1 MSARALAARLAGF
14 LLLLWFVA
22 TVTFL
27 LMFAVPQ
34 DPGAAIAGPQATP
47 EVTENLRRLLGLDR
61 PLHVQ
66 YGRYVWRL
74 LHGDLGRSYVF
85 GRPVG
90 ELLRIHLWPSVQLA
104 LACIVAEAALGL
116 PVGIIS
122 ATRPGSRFDRIAMV
136 TTLVT
141 LGLPHFWIGL
151 FLLYLVGARLGW
163 LPLGGYGGVR
173 HLVLPALA
181 VGIAYA
187 GWYARVI
194 RSTLLDVLG
203 RDFVRT
209 ARSKGLSERVVITRH
224 ALRNALI
231 PVVTMWGLDFANFV
245 GGLVVI
251 EAVFG
256 WPGLGA
262 QMVEAV
268 LRFDVPLA
276 MGTVLVGA
284 AVVGAV
290 NLLLD
295 LIYPVLDPRLRAHG

>member
-1 MSARALAARLAGF
+1 MIARLVGI
-14 LLLLWFVA
+14 LLLLWVVS
-22 TVTFL
+22 TVTFV

-47 EVTENLRRLLGLDR
+47 QVTENIRTLLGLDQ
-61 PLHVQ
+61 PLYVQ
-66 YGRYVWRL
+66 YGRYLWRL

-85 GRPVG
+85 GRPVI
-90 ELLRIHLWPSVQLA
+90 ELIVSHLGPSFQLA
-104 LACIVAEAALGL
+104 LACIIAEAAIGL
-116 PVGIIS
+116 PVGIFS
-122 ATRPGSRFDRIAMV
+122 AVRQGTRFDRVAMV
-136 TTLVT
+136 GTLVT

-151 FLLYLVGARLGW
+151 FLLYVVGAQLGW
-163 LPLGGYGGVR
+163 LPIGGYGGAR
-173 HLVLPALA
+173 HLILPALA

-194 RSTLLDVLG
+194 RSTLLDILA
-203 RDFVRT
+203 RDYVRT
-209 ARSKGLSERVVITRH
+209 ARSKGLRERAVIIRH

-231 PVVTMWGLDFANFV
+231 PVVTMWGLDFANFAS
-245 GGLVVI
+245 GLVVI

-256 WPGLGA
+256 WPGIGA

-284 AVVGAV
+284 LIVGVV
-290 NLLLD
+290 NLVLD
-295 LIYPVLDPRLRAHG
+295 LIYPLLDPRIRAQG

>member
-1 MSARALAARLAGF
+1 VIARLVGI
-14 LLLLWFVA
+14 LLLLWVVS

-47 EVTENLRRLLGLDR
+47 QVTENIRKLLGLDQ
-61 PLHVQ
+61 PLYVQ
-66 YGRYVWRL
+66 YGRYLWRL

-85 GRPVG
+85 GRPVS
-90 ELLRIHLWPSVQLA
+90 ELIASHLGPSFQLA
-104 LACIVAEAALGL
+104 LACIIAEAGIGL
-116 PVGIIS
+116 PVGILS
-122 ATRPGSRFDRIAMV
+122 AARQGTRFDRVAMMA
-136 TTLVT
+136 TLIT

-151 FLLYLVGARLGW
+151 FLLYVVGARLGW
-163 LPLGGYGGVR
+163 LPIGGYGDFR
-173 HLVLPALA
+173 HLILPALA
-181 VGIAYA
+181 VGVAYA

-194 RSTLLDVLG
+194 RSTLLDILA
-203 RDFVRT
+203 RDYVRT
-209 ARSKGLSERVVITRH
+209 ARSKGLRERSVLVRH

-231 PVVTMWGLDFANFV
+231 PVVTMWGLDFANFAS
-245 GGLVVI
+245 GLVVI

-256 WPGLGA
+256 WPGIGA

-284 AVVGAV
+284 LIVGVV
-290 NLLLD
+290 NLALD
-295 LIYPVLDPRLRAHG
+295 LVYPLLDPRLRQAD

>member
-1 MSARALAARLAGF
+1 MIARLVGI
-14 LLLLWFVA
+14 LLLLWVVS

-47 EVTENLRRLLGLDR
+47 QVTENIRKLLGLDQ
-61 PLHVQ
+61 PLYVQ
-66 YGRYVWRL
+66 YGRYLWRL

-85 GRPVG
+85 GRPVS
-90 ELLRIHLWPSVQLA
+90 ELIASHLGPSFQLA
-104 LACIVAEAALGL
+104 LACIIAEAAIGL
-116 PVGIIS
+116 PVGILS
-122 ATRPGSRFDRIAMV
+122 AARPGSRFDRVAMMG
-136 TTLVT
+136 TLIT

-151 FLLYLVGARLGW
+151 FLLYVVGARLGW
-163 LPLGGYGGVR
+163 LPIGGYGGFR
-173 HLVLPALA
+173 HLILPALA
-181 VGIAYA
+181 VGVAYA

-194 RSTLLDVLG
+194 RSTLLDILA
-203 RDFVRT
+203 RDYVRT
-209 ARSKGLSERVVITRH
+209 ARSKGLRERSVLVRH

-231 PVVTMWGLDFANFV
+231 PVVTMWGLDFANFAS
-245 GGLVVI
+245 GLVVI

-256 WPGLGA
+256 WPGIGA

-284 AVVGAV
+284 LIVGVV
-290 NLLLD
+290 NLVLD
-295 LIYPVLDPRLRAHG
+295 LVYPLLDPRLRQAE

>member
-1 MSARALAARLAGF
+1 MIARLGGI
-14 LLLLWFVA
+14 LLLLWVVS

-47 EVTENLRRLLGLDR
+47 QVTENIRKLLGLDQ
-61 PLHVQ
+61 PLYVQ
-66 YGRYVWRL
+66 YGRYLWRL

-85 GRPVG
+85 GRPVI
-90 ELLRIHLWPSVQLA
+90 ELITSHLGPSFQLA
-104 LACIVAEAALGL
+104 LACIIAEAAIGL
-116 PVGIIS
+116 PVGILS
-122 ATRPGSRFDRIAMV
+122 AARQGSRFDRIAMMG
-136 TTLVT
+136 TLIT

-151 FLLYLVGARLGW
+151 FLLYVVGARLGW
-163 LPLGGYGGVR
+163 LPIGGYGDFR
-173 HLVLPALA
+173 HLILPALA
-181 VGIAYA
+181 VGVAYA

-194 RSTLLDVLG
+194 RSTLLDILA
-203 RDFVRT
+203 RDYVRT
-209 ARSKGLSERVVITRH
+209 ARSKGLRERSVLVRH

-231 PVVTMWGLDFANFV
+231 PVVTMWGLDFANFAS
-245 GGLVVI
+245 GLVVI

-256 WPGLGA
+256 WPGIGA

-284 AVVGAV
+284 LIVGVV
-290 NLLLD
+290 NLALD
-295 LIYPVLDPRLRAHG
+295 LIYPLLDPRLRQAD

>member
-1 MSARALAARLAGF
+1 MTLRDLPARLAGIV
-14 LLLLWFVA
+14 LLVWVVA

-47 EVTENLRRLLGLDR
+47 DVTENVRKVLGLDQ
-61 PLHVQ
+61 PLYMQ
-66 YGRYVWRL
+66 YGRYLWRL
-74 LHGDLGRSYVF
+74 LQGDLGRSYVY
-85 GRPVG
+85 GRSVN
-90 ELLRIHLWPSVQLA
+90 ELLLSHLGPSVQLA
-104 LACIVAEAALGL
+104 LACVVAEAAIGL
-116 PVGIIS
+116 PVGVLS
-122 ATRPGSRFDRIAMV
+122 AVRQGSAFDRIAMV
-136 TTLVT
+136 GTLVT

-173 HLVLPALA
+173 HVILPALA

-194 RSTLLDVLG
+194 RSTLLDVLA
-203 RDFVRT
+203 RDYVRT
-209 ARSKGLSERVVITRH
+209 ARSKGLSERRVVITH

-231 PVVTMWGLDFANFV
+231 PVVTMWGLDLANFAS
-245 GGLVVI
+245 GLVVI

-256 WPGLGA
+256 WPGIGA

-276 MGTVLVGA
+276 MGTVLVA
-284 AVVGAV
+284 AVIVGIV
-290 NLLLD
+290 NLVLD
-295 LIYPVLDPRLRAHG
+295 LIYPLLDPRLRAQS

>member
-1 MSARALAARLAGF
+1 MNARALLTRIAGIA
-14 LLLLWFVA
+14 LLLWFVA

-34 DPGAAIAGPQATP
+34 DPGAAIAGPQASP
-47 EVTENLRRLLGLDR
+47 EVTENLRKVLGLDQ
-61 PLHVQ
+61 PLYVQ
-66 YGRYVWRL
+66 YGRYLARL
-74 LHGDLGRSYVF
+74 MRGDLGRSFVF
-85 GRPVG
+85 GRPVR
-90 ELLRIHLWPSVQLA
+90 EMLLSHLGPSLQLA
-104 LACIVAEAALGL
+104 AACIVAEAAIGL
-116 PVGIIS
+116 PVGILS
-122 ATRPGSRFDRIAMV
+122 AVRPGSRFDRAAMV
-136 TTLVT
+136 GTMVT

-173 HLVLPALA
+173 HLILPALA

-194 RSTLLDVLG
+194 RSTLLDVLT
-203 RDFVRT
+203 RDYVRT
-209 ARSKGLSERVVITRH
+209 ARSKGLPERRVIAKH

-231 PVVTMWGLDFANFV
+231 PVVTMWGLDFANFAS
-245 GGLVVI
+245 GLVVI

-256 WPGLGA
+256 WPGIGA

-276 MGTVLVGA
+276 MGTVLVA
-284 AVVGAV
+284 AVIVGAV
-290 NLLLD
+290 NLALD
-295 LIYPVLDPRLRAHG
+295 VLYPILDPRLRQV